1 MFIELTEKQ
10 KRRTFLINV
19 NSIELVCEKDGET
32 HVALQK
38 SISIIVEESYEEVKA
53 LIEREVQAERGY

>member
-1 MFIELTEKQ
+1 MFIELTEKE

-19 NSIELVCEKDGET
+19 NRIDLVCEKDGET